1 VLQVVGIRELY
12 RGYGGKNE
20 GDSWGWLRTGGG
32 SQTMSDV
39 L

>member
-1 VLQVVGIRELY
+1 MVGIGEHC

-20 GDSWGWLRTGGG
+20 GDSRGWLPTGRGG
-32 SQTMSDV
+32 RSQIMSDV